1 MALLIIGRSVENAG
15 ALQYHSAGSIPVEAF
30 KKSCERIEMEISEI
44 RDYVSNELERVKKIM
59 EDLAEYYVQNSDK
72 KDDISLVQ
80 FYNGMMIAYN
90 KVLKTIDDSLET
102 HQST

>member
-1 MALLIIGRSVENAG
+1 MNTG

-30 KKSCERIEMEISEI
+30 RKACERTEMEISEI
-44 RDYVSNELERVKKIM
+44 KDYVSNELERVKKIM

-90 KVLKTIDDSLET
+90 KVLKTIDDLPRV
-102 HQST
+102 H

>member
-1 MALLIIGRSVENAG
+1 
-15 ALQYHSAGSIPVEAF
+15 
-30 KKSCERIEMEISEI
+30 MEISEI
-44 RDYVSNELERVKKIM
+44 KDYVSNELERVKKIM

-90 KVLKTIDDSLET
+90 NVLKTIDDLPGA
-102 HQST
+102 H

>member
-1 MALLIIGRSVENAG
+1 
-15 ALQYHSAGSIPVEAF
+15 
-30 KKSCERIEMEISEI
+30 MEISEI
-44 RDYVSNELERVKKIM
+44 KDYVSNELEILRNCLESEKKLERVKKIM

-90 KVLKTIDDSLET
+90 NVLKTIDDLPRA
-102 HQST
+102 H

>member
-1 MALLIIGRSVENAG
+1 
-15 ALQYHSAGSIPVEAF
+15 
-30 KKSCERIEMEISEI
+30 MEVSKI
-44 RDYVSNELERVKKIM
+44 RDCVSKEFERVKKTM

-72 KDDISLVQ
+72 EDNISLVQ

-90 KVLKTIDDSLET
+90 NVLKTIDDSLET

>member
-1 MALLIIGRSVENAG
+1 
-15 ALQYHSAGSIPVEAF
+15 
-30 KKSCERIEMEISEI
+30 MEISEI
-44 RDYVSNELERVKKIM
+44 KDYVSNELERVKKIM

-90 KVLKTIDDSLET
+90 NVLKTIDDLPRV
-102 HQST
+102 H

>member
-1 MALLIIGRSVENAG
+1 
-15 ALQYHSAGSIPVEAF
+15 
-30 KKSCERIEMEISEI
+30 MEISEI
-44 RDYVSNELERVKKIM
+44 KDYVSNELERVKKIM

-90 KVLKTIDDSLET
+90 NVLKTIDDLPRA
-102 HQST
+102 H

>member
-1 MALLIIGRSVENAG
+1 MNTG
-15 ALQYHSAGSIPVEAF
+15 ALQYHSAGSIPVGAF
-30 KKSCERIEMEISEI
+30 RKACKRIEMEISEI
-44 RDYVSNELERVKKIM
+44 RDYVNKEFERVKKII

-80 FYNGMMIAYN
+80 FYNGMVIAYN
-90 KVLKTIDDSLET
+90 NVLKTIDDSLET